1 MNNSEILNG
10 YIQSY
15 KIVKNENDPKGGNGV
30 IRSVACN
37 NEIVAKV
44 FNVAE
49 IRTDRAIRLERF
61 NKEIDFLK
69 KHQNKDIHIPK
80 LIDSYK
86 NGPEFFV
93 MKKYLTINDFYAS
106 NPTNKTILQ
115 YCLDLIDAIKYIHS
129 QGFAHRDI
137 KPTNILFEKKDNGDG
152 YVLIL
157 CDFGLISEEGG
168 ETNHSRMGSYTFTP
182 PELMDRTII
191 DTDKYYA
198 SDVYSFAKTVY
209 ALLKKSYYSFNDGI
223 ERIDYDFEIKSYTSD
238 NIELE
243 PVYEMIEKSIKF
255 EMNDRIGIEVCE
267 DLIKESLNLI
277 NGKNLNYWYDKRR
290 IRRALGRL
298 LRKPEYIVRNHN
310 SINQFL
316 MSIVRNRPI
325 LKNNEIIID
334 INSIKRIEQ
343 MNDDPTLSFYVIENT
358 KKETLNIA
366 VKELIYTNEK
376 NNRIFL
382 SLFFVNDIFE
392 VTGNIVQFEL
402 LFVTK
407 GAIKNPFSF

>member
-1 MNNSEILNG
+1 MNNSETLNG
-10 YIQSY
+10 YLQSY

-30 IRSVACN
+30 IRSVEGN
-37 NEIVAKV
+37 GGIVVKV
-44 FNVAE
+44 FNVDE
-49 IRTDRAIRLERF
+49 IRTDRAIRLKRF

-86 NGPEFFV
+86 NSPEFFV

-137 KPTNILFEKKDNGDG
+137 KPTNILFDKKDSGDG

-168 ETNHSRMGSYTFTP
+168 ETYHSKMGSYTFTP
-182 PELMDRTII
+182 PELMDRSII

-223 ERIDYDFEIKSYTSD
+223 ERIDYDFEIKSNSSD

-267 DLIKESLNLI
+267 ELIKESLNLI
-277 NGKNLNYWYDKRR
+277 NGKNLNNWYDKRR
-290 IRRALGRL
+290 IRRAMGRL
-298 LRKPEYIVRNHN
+298 LRKPEYIVRNHD

-316 MSIVRNRPI
+316 VSIVRNRPI

-334 INSIKRIEQ
+334 INSIKRVEQ

-366 VKELIYTNEK
+366 IKELIYTNEK

-382 SLFFVNDIFE
+382 SLFFVNDIFN
-392 VTGNIVQFEL
+392 VTGNVVQFEL
-402 LFVTK
+402 LFATK
-407 GAIKNPFSF
+407 GVIKNPFSF